1 MIIRAGLGIGV
12 RGMIVCVVMRVS
24 VVVIVD
30 TIMRMIMVRSVCHRM
45 KMMVVMVMSAPELRP

>member
-45 KMMVVMVMSAPELRP
+45 KMMVVMVMPAPELRP